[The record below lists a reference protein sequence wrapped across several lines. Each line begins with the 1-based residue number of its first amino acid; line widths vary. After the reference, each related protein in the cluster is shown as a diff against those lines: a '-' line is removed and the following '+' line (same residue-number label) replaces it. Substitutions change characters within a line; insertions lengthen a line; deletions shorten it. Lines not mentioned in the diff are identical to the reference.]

1 MSSVAFSLV
10 ISVVMVVVVLLML
23 RSGKLREKYAILWLV
38 VGGLTI
44 VLGLFPGL
52 LDLAASLA
60 GIKVPANLLFALS
73 IVLLVGV
80 GLHVSREL
88 TVLEEESRTLAEEV
102 AILRQSVESL
112 RNSVA
117 MAPSASHDANRPVH
131 PAPQTIPKEVDRDH

>member
-1 MSSVAFSLV
+1 MSVAFSLV
-10 ISVVMVVVVLLML
+10 VAVGMVLTVLVML

-44 VLGLFPGL
+44 ILGAFPSL
-52 LDLAASLA
+52 LDWAASLV

-88 TVLEEESRTLAEEV
+88 TVLEEETRTLAEEV
-102 AILRQSVESL
+102 AILRQSLDSL
-112 RNSVA
+112 RSSLSTA
-117 MAPSASHDANRPVH
+117 DIPAAVH
-131 PAPQTIPKEVDRDH
+131 PARQITPEEVDRDH